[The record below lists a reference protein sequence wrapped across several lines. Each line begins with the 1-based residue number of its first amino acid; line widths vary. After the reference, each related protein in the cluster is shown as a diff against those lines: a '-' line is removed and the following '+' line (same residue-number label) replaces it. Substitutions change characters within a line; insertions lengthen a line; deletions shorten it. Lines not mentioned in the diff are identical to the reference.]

1 MHRCAGQQQIPSRG
15 WGTALG
21 TAGTLE
27 AVVGCKDDPL
37 QPVSTQSRGH
47 GTAQGWPGLDSPPL
61 PGQFALRHLNA
72 PFRAVLNA
80 LVLAH

>member
-47 GTAQGWPGLDSPPL
+47 GTVPSPGTAQGWLSGGSGGQDWTAPL
-61 PGQFALRHLNA
+61 CLGSLPSGI
-72 PFRAVLNA
+72 
-80 LVLAH
+80 